1 MVALLNKNV
10 IELEKRQGD
19 CFKSAV
25 RKIENILDHT
35 KINRQADNQ
44 LKVTSVLNSINKLK
58 KKHKIAVETKM
69 QIRNKDYYYIECEFP
84 EVFAKGIKDALFPVC
99 EDILCQELKDF
110 EGNIKQYLKYAN
122 ERERQRLNNNIREL
136 VGYAEMSKNQEM
148 EQELFQIEQDLL
160 SCMKYNDKIKK
171 EAKLG

>member
-19 CFKSAV
+19 CFKSAI

-35 KINRQADNQ
+35 KIHRQSENQ
-44 LKVTSVLNSINKLK
+44 LKVTSILNSINKIK
-58 KKHKIAVETKM
+58 KKHSITIETKM
-69 QIRNKDYYYIECEFP
+69 QLRNKDYYYIECEFP
-84 EVFAKGIKDALFPVC
+84 EVYAKSIRDLLFPIT
-99 EDILCQELKDF
+99 EDILCDELKGF
-110 EGNIKQYLKYAN
+110 EQNIKQYLKYIDEN
-122 ERERQRLNNNIREL
+122 DRKRLNTNIREL
-136 VGYAEMSKNQEM
+136 VSFAEISKNQEM

-171 EAKLG
+171 EAEFE